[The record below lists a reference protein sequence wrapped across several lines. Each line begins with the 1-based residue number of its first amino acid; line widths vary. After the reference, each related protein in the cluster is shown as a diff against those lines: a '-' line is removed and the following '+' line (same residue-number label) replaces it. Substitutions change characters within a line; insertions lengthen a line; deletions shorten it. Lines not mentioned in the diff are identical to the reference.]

1 MADVTISTIQELVA
15 FSNGDYGRGTSS
27 AYLDVV
33 LTADIDFNDLNEYDT
48 PYNWAGC
55 TGTWYVNFDGQGHKV
70 DNIYY
75 AGSAAWGFFGT
86 LYGSVRNLKLTNVF
100 VTVTGSNSSAAG
112 CVLYLYGNI
121 DNVHISGQIECFN
134 TNMSNDAC
142 GLFSR
147 GYGATV
153 MACSVAGIIKGGVVC
168 GIGRDG
174 LSGSV
179 NYVYNCMINAE
190 VVATVD
196 YAMPLGGSY
205 GVFAN
210 CEFKGNVKSN
220 GRIMVGSYDSPL
232 YNCILIFGSGSGTR
246 WESRAT
252 YNNVYYDSTLAAE
265 GGFTPPSITGA
276 PTTDLQSAQWLRE
289 HYFAI

>member
-1 MADVTISTIQELVA
+1 MADVTISTIQDFVA

-33 LTADIDFNDLNEYDT
+33 LTADLDFNDLKEYDA

-55 TGTWYVNFDGQGHKV
+55 TGTWYINFDGQGHKI

-75 AGSAAWGFFGT
+75 AGSAGWGFFST
-86 LYGSVRNLKLTNVF
+86 LYGSVKNLKLTNVF
-100 VTVTGSNSSAAG
+100 VTVTGSSSSAAG

-134 TNMSNDAC
+134 TNLSYDAC

-153 MACSVAGIIKGGVVC
+153 TMSSFAGILKGGVVC

-174 LSGSV
+174 VSGSV
-179 NYVYNCMINAE
+179 NNVFNCMINAE

-205 GVFAN
+205 DVFAN
-210 CEFKGNVKSN
+210 CEFKGDVKSN

-276 PTTDLQSAQWLRE
+276 TTAELKSATWLRE
-289 HYFAI
+289 HDFAI